1 MSRWTRVVTA
11 SRACPRSQRTRSV
24 ACATLL
30 VAGLFSAVVPP
41 ADAQPRIGESAPE
54 ITGSPW
60 VNAAPVTLGAL
71 RGRVVLVD
79 FWTYG

>member
-1 MSRWTRVVTA
+1 
-11 SRACPRSQRTRSV
+11 
-24 ACATLL
+24 
-30 VAGLFSAVVPP
+30 VAGLLAVAVVS
-41 ADAQPRIGESAPE
+41 AHGQPRAGQPAPE

-60 VNAAPVTLGAL
+60 VNSAPLTLGGL

>member
-1 MSRWTRVVTA
+1 
-11 SRACPRSQRTRSV
+11 V

-30 VAGLFSAVVPP
+30 AAGLFAVAVPP
-41 ADAQPRIGESAPE
+41 AHSQPALGESAPE